1 MKKFEKGVRKNVRE
15 YQSQREQKVV
25 EERSKEYID
34 EKNIASIK
42 WLNEGGSIH
51 KYFESISKNDREE
64 VSGSKKNEAEDL
76 SEALSEDEK
85 LLFAEKAKNMKKIGE
100 DYRSVVLEMKLL
112 DKIERELLENA
123 WDIRKRGYA
132 STEIGEALQTLK
144 ERKGSAEK
152 RLEDNMQSN
161 PEAWYVHHLLTL
173 RGYKRSLLNEKLVRT
188 PYVQERFDKVSENIR
203 AAQPVFI
210 SGHLGSGKSQLAFQV
225 AEEVYREI
233 NPESK
238 EEHPFYRIS
247 GDENVTRSDFFGR
260 YVLKGSEKD
269 PKLMKEIRENAE
281 EEFEVWAKKQ
291 DEETLQEKGN
301 QQWDLILAEVH
312 NKLDTGNTTEFEYGP
327 VYKAME
333 EGKVLVIDEANAIP
347 HETLICLNDIL
358 ASVRMTPGKNTV
370 VLHHNG
376 GKKVIAKP
384 GFNIILTGNLN
395 TQTNSS
401 YVGRQ
406 TLDPAFLSRFTRME
420 YDYVPQSTEGG
431 LEEVAM
437 GDELFHIMLAKVM
450 DRRGNIHLPKG
461 SIEKLWEL
469 AKAARI
475 LQESFSGKRELEY
488 DGIGKNLEKNVP
500 SIRSLVKVFEAW
512 ERDEYRHTLDYHLKE
527 SFVDEIDDGTTDK
540 DFIEQNL
547 RNLGGFFED
556 GYDKPVARDDFEF
569 IYKEQVA
576 EYAFGEAPEH
586 TYPEAEIREEE
597 KEMMR
602 IEESLKSIAIELQEV
617 GCTVH

>member
-1 MKKFEKGVRKNVRE
+1 
-15 YQSQREQKVV
+15 
-25 EERSKEYID
+25 
-34 EKNIASIK
+34 
-42 WLNEGGSIH
+42 
-51 KYFESISKNDREE
+51 
-64 VSGSKKNEAEDL
+64 
-76 SEALSEDEK
+76 
-85 LLFAEKAKNMKKIGE
+85 
-100 DYRSVVLEMKLL
+100 
-112 DKIERELLENA
+112 
-123 WDIRKRGYA
+123 
-132 STEIGEALQTLK
+132 
-144 ERKGSAEK
+144 
-152 RLEDNMQSN
+152 
-161 PEAWYVHHLLTL
+161 
-173 RGYKRSLLNEKLVRT
+173 
-188 PYVQERFDKVSENIR
+188 
-203 AAQPVFI
+203 
-210 SGHLGSGKSQLAFQV
+210 
-225 AEEVYREI
+225 
-233 NPESK
+233 
-238 EEHPFYRIS
+238 
-247 GDENVTRSDFFGR
+247 
-260 YVLKGSEKD
+260 
-269 PKLMKEIRENAE
+269 
-281 EEFEVWAKKQ
+281 
-291 DEETLQEKGN
+291 
-301 QQWDLILAEVH
+301 
-312 NKLDTGNTTEFEYGP
+312 
-327 VYKAME
+327 
-333 EGKVLVIDEANAIP
+333 
-347 HETLICLNDIL
+347 
-358 ASVRMTPGKNTV
+358 VRMTPGKNTV